1 MPRKLPTLLALP
13 ASLVISLQADAG
25 ALGIPASQIG
35 AILLSD
41 ALERARA
48 RRYAPYHLPEG
59 YGWDAYGNAYKAGE
73 AASEGSTPVIA
84 IRRARKA
91 AR

>member
-1 MPRKLPTLLALP
+1 MAKPSLLALP
-13 ASLVISLQADAG
+13 GSLYVSLQADAE
-25 ALGIPASQIG
+25 ALGMPASQVG

-59 YGWDAYGNAYKAGE
+59 YGWDAFGNARE
-73 AASEGSTPVIA
+73 VDVNSQGSVTPL
-84 IRRARKA
+84 RRARGKA
-91 AR
+91 Q